1 MGLLRVQNDELDVA
15 CAPRECNGR
24 CFHAVPGN
32 RAFMDTSPTQ
42 NQATRKTAPILS
54 DSENSMS
61 VLEKFA

>member
-1 MGLLRVQNDELDVA
+1 
-15 CAPRECNGR
+15 
-24 CFHAVPGN
+24 
-32 RAFMDTSPTQ
+32 MDTSPTQ